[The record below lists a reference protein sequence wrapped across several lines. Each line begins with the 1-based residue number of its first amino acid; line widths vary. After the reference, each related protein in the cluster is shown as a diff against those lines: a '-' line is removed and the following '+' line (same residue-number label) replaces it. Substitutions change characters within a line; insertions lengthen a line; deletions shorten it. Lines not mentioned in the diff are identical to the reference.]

1 MTGLL
6 YLLLAAAQ
14 QPVTFEARIE
24 AVYVDAF
31 VTRKGVSI
39 TGLTASDFELKDN
52 GIRQQVELAAVDAVP
67 VSAVL
72 VLDTSGSVVGETLAS
87 LQIAGRAFLD
97 GLRHGD
103 DATLLTF
110 SHEIRRQV
118 PPTRDLAEVRRGLN
132 GLVAAGQTALWDAI
146 YAGLKTPVG
155 RTRAMLIVFTDGQDN
170 LSVLSEEDVL
180 TVAVESDVLVH
191 VVGLSGGKAS
201 SLFQPKAP
209 DRIPPRPG
217 EPDNVRALRRVAEA
231 TGGRFWEA
239 TSPSRLRDAFA
250 AILESMKTRYVLR
263 YEPEGVVRE
272 GSHRVEV
279 WLRGGQ
285 GEVRA
290 RRAYTV
296 VPGR

>member
-1 MTGLL
+1 MTGLVC
-6 YLLLAAAQ
+6 LLLAAAQ
-14 QPVTFEARIE
+14 QPATFEARIE

-31 VTRKGVSI
+31 VTRKGVAV
-39 TGLTASDFELKDN
+39 TGLGASDFELKDN
-52 GIRQQVELAAVDAVP
+52 GIRQSVELAAVDAVP

-72 VLDTSGSVVGETLAS
+72 VLDTSGSVAGETLAS
-87 LQIAGRAFLD
+87 LQVAGRAFLD
-97 GLRHGD
+97 GLRRGD

-132 GLVAAGQTALWDAI
+132 GLAAAGYTALWDAL
-146 YAGLKTPVG
+146 YAGLKTPVA
-155 RTRAMLIVFTDGQDN
+155 RTRAMLVVFTDGQDN
-170 LSVLSEEDVL
+170 LSVLGEDDVL
-180 TVAVESDVLVH
+180 AVAVESDVLVH
-191 VVGLSGGKAS
+191 IVGLGGAKP
-201 SLFQPKAP
+201 SLLFPPKLP
-209 DRIPPRPG
+209 ERIPPRPA
-217 EPDNVRALRRVAEA
+217 EPDYVRALRRVAEA

-239 TSPSRLRDAFA
+239 TSASRLKDAFA

-272 GSHRVEV
+272 GPHRVDV

-296 VPGR
+296 FPGR